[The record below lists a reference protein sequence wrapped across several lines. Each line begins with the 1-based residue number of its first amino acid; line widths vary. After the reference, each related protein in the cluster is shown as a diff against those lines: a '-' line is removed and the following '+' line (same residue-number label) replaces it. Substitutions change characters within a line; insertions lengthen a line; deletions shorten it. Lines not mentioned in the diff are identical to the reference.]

1 MKVEYSKQSLKDLA
15 VIPSKLR
22 TPIEN
27 FIFNELPNT
36 YGISESKKI
45 EMLKG
50 YKNFYKVRMG
60 NYRVGIYKEGNTLI
74 IKRIL
79 HRKEIYK
86 YFP

>member
-22 TPIEN
+22 TPIEK
-27 FIFNELPNT
+27 FIFNELPET
-36 YGISESKKI
+36 TSISESKKI
-45 EMLKG
+45 ELLKG
-50 YKNFYKVRMG
+50 YKNFFKVRLG

-74 IKRIL
+74 VKRIL
-79 HRKEIYK
+79 HCKEIYR